1 MFNSKDQLKYLANP
15 KYSSKYQAKS
25 ISPKTLKD
33 LYYEMLKI
41 RKVELKIA
49 DLVHRKKVNTPVHL
63 SVGQEAIPAG
73 ISKNLNSN
81 DQIFGNHRSHGH
93 FLSYSNLAEELLLEL
108 LGRDDGICKGI
119 AGSQHIH
126 YRNFFSNGAVRI

>member
-1 MFNSKDQLKYLANP
+1 MLPMNTSIKILIGYIIKNIRKFYKNIKFKLMFNSKDQLKYLANP

-63 SVGQEAIPAG
+63 SWSRG
-73 ISKNLNSN
+73 NSSEF
-81 DQIFGNHRSHGH
+81 QKFK
-93 FLSYSNLAEELLLEL
+93 F
-108 LGRDDGICKGI
+108 K
-119 AGSQHIH
+119 
-126 YRNFFSNGAVRI
+126 

>member
-1 MFNSKDQLKYLANP
+1 MKCLKF
-15 KYSSKYQAKS
+15 
-25 ISPKTLKD
+25 
-33 LYYEMLKI
+33 
-41 RKVELKIA
+41 KVELKIA

-93 FLSYSNLAEELLLEL
+93 IISRNTDLKNFLQSVLEKTGLSKGFGGSMHLIDKSIGFQGSVPIVAATIPIACGYGLALK
-108 LGRDDGICKGI
+108 IQKKG
-119 AGSQHIH
+119 G
-126 YRNFFSNGAVRI
+126 YNFILW